1 MEPRERAPYLKRLAF
16 WIITEERTD
25 QSELFH
31 LTSSKPQ
38 DIDVVMTV
46 DKVDIENARWA
57 LDGTVTYAETIE
69 RAGVKRNIP
78 YQAVHDPHRGGSRL
92 QCSMLHKSM

>member
-1 MEPRERAPYLKRLAF
+1 MQDLDYLHPFEGQSTQCKLATH
-16 WIITEERTD
+16 IQRMGAGSI
-25 QSELFH
+25 Q
-31 LTSSKPQ
+31 
-38 DIDVVMTV
+38 
-46 DKVDIENARWA
+46 
-57 LDGTVTYAETIE
+57 YAVE